1 MSHMTRKASRRESVH
16 RSFRLASSL
25 SERLVRRAEET
36 GESANK
42 LGARYIEEGLRMDEH
57 PLIRFREGAA
67 GRRAALAGT
76 RLDVWQVVE
85 TLRNSGSSI
94 EETADYLSIPET
106 WVRACARYYA
116 AYPDEVN
123 ALTERE
129 RAAAAR
135 EEELWRG
142 EQAVLA

>member
-1 MSHMTRKASRRESVH
+1 MSHMPRGRRSETVH

-25 SERLVRRAEET
+25 SERLLRHAEET

-76 RLDVWQVVE
+76 RLDVWQVIE
-85 TLRNSGSSI
+85 TLRNSENSVA
-94 EETADYLSIPET
+94 ETAEYLSLPET

-116 AYPDEVN
+116 AYPDEVQ
-123 ALTERE
+123 ALIERE
-129 RAAAAR
+129 HAVAAR

>member
-1 MSHMTRKASRRESVH
+1 MPRASRPETVH
-16 RSFRLASSL
+16 RSFRIASSL
-25 SERLVRRAEET
+25 SERLLRHAEET
-36 GESANK
+36 GESANR

-57 PLIRFREGAA
+57 PLIQFRDGAG
-67 GRRAALAGT
+67 GRRAALSGT

-85 TLRNSGSSI
+85 TLRNSENSLAQ
-94 EETADYLSIPET
+94 TADYLSIPET

-116 AYPDEVN
+116 AYPEEVD
-123 ALTERE
+123 ALAERE
-129 RAAAAR
+129 RATAVR